1 MPDIDPREQPGRVSG
16 MFGRIAGWYDFL
28 NHFLSLGMD
37 ILWRKRLVDAVE
49 PGATGRFLDLAA
61 GTLDVTRELKRRH
74 PRCRVL
80 ALDFAR
86 PMLEKGLP
94 KIEGCKYDV
103 QPVLADGRALP
114 LAAQSVDGAT
124 IAFGIRNIRPREA
137 AYAEILR
144 VLAPGGR
151 LAILEFGSSRRPI
164 WKGVYNF
171 YLHRLLP
178 LVGRVVS
185 GDATAYSYLAETIA
199 DFPTAT
205 ELEDELRAAGFVN
218 VSHRPMLSGI
228 VNIHVGERRRFEG
241 DTFVVG
247 AARAE
252 TAGPGPARPA
262 APRPAPRPAAPAA
275 AKAEPASAVAESAPE
290 PCGVETAAA
299 NTASGLKAMEAALA
313 AQPKQA
319 PAKAPKAKAATA
331 KTRKA
336 PAKKANTADVKK
348 GAPKADKKNPA
359 TGKAKA
365 KKSAKKAAAPKAA
378 TTKKS
383 APKKAGGKG

>member
-49 PGATGRFLDLAA
+49 PGTTGRFLDLAA

-185 GDATAYSYLAETIA
+185 GDTTAYSYLARTIA

-247 AARAE
+247 TAKAE
-252 TAGPGPARPA
+252 TAAPESP
-262 APRPAPRPAAPAA
+262 APRPTPRPAAPTAV
-275 AKAEPASAVAESAPE
+275 KAEHASAVAKSAPE

-313 AQPKQA
+313 AQPKA
-319 PAKAPKAKAATA
+319 ARAKA
-331 KTRKA
+331 RKA
-336 PAKKANTADVKK
+336 PAEKANNTDVKK
-348 GAPKADKKNPA
+348 DAPKAAGKKTA

-365 KKSAKKAAAPKAA
+365 KKSTKKAATPKAA
-378 TTKKS
+378 ATKKS
-383 APKKAGGKG
+383 AQKKTGGKG